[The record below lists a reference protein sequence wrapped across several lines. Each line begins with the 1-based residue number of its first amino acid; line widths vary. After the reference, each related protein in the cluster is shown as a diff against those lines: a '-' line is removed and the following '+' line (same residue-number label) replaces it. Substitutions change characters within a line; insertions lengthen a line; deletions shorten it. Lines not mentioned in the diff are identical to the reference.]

1 MAPAPITTNVRHP
14 FTGQLCC
21 TVVFCITICLLKPSN
36 TRSRQSASIQD
47 STKEYN
53 IYNKY
58 KLSILQL
65 TTSSTIWNLRPYAH
79 FASISSVSN
88 KDGTLFPTVYS
99 VCAAVTTSKCLHNS
113 PVSYDQRKNK
123 TQIISCFHRDNN
135 SRSTVSSQ
143 GIEGLKDKGDKAME
157 NLWKSWKS
165 SAKYH
170 RLCKR
175 FWLRFDTHESSQFS
189 PFRGHRG

>member
-1 MAPAPITTNVRHP
+1 M
-14 FTGQLCC
+14 GQLCC
-21 TVVFCITICLLKPSN
+21 TVVLCITICLLKPSN
-36 TRSRQSASIQD
+36 TQSRQSASIQD

-88 KDGTLFPTVYS
+88 KDGTLLPTVYS

-113 PVSYDQRKNK
+113 PVSYDQREKKQNK
-123 TQIISCFHRDNN
+123 TQIISCFQRDNN

-157 NLWKSWKS
+157 N
-165 SAKYH
+165 
-170 RLCKR
+170 
-175 FWLRFDTHESSQFS
+175 
-189 PFRGHRG
+189 